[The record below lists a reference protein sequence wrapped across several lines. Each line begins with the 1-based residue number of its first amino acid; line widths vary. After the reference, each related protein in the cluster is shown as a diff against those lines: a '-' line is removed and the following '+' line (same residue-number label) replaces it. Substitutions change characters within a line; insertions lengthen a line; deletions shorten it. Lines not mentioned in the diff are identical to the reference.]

1 MDEVFQFRAGETPLL
16 VSIPHDGRHLP
27 QAIAAGMTAEAR
39 RLPDTDWHVRR
50 LYGFAAEI
58 GAGVLAATHSR
69 YVVDLNRDPAGK
81 DLYPGAD
88 NTEIVATATFDRQPI
103 YRPGAAPGEDQA
115 RARVDTYW
123 RPYHA
128 RLAAELEALKSR
140 FGLAVLF
147 DAHSIRSRV
156 PRFFDGRL
164 TDLNLGTA
172 CGRSADAGLAAR
184 ALAALEAAP
193 GYSAVLNGRFTGG
206 YITRHYGRPADRVH
220 ALQLEL
226 SQRTYMAESH
236 PFAYDPVLADRLT
249 PVLRRLLE
257 ELLAWAEARR

>member
-1 MDEVFQFRAGETPLL
+1 VPQPGRGVVGPVLAERRDLHVGHADEV
-16 VSIPHDGRHLP
+16 
-27 QAIAAGMTAEAR
+27 
-39 RLPDTDWHVRR
+39 
-50 LYGFAAEI
+50 
-58 GAGVLAATHSR
+58 
-69 YVVDLNRDPAGK
+69 
-81 DLYPGAD
+81 
-88 NTEIVATATFDRQPI
+88 
-103 YRPGAAPGEDQA
+103 

-128 RLAAELEALKSR
+128 RLAAELEALRRR

-147 DAHSIRSRV
+147 DAHSIRSRL

-172 CGRSADAGLAAR
+172 SGHSADERLAAR
-184 ALAALEAAP
+184 GFEVLEAAP

-206 YITRHYGRPADRVH
+206 YITRHYGRPADGVH

-226 SQRTYMAESH
+226 SQRTYMSERH
-236 PFAYDPVLADRLT
+236 PFAYQPGLADGLA